1 MDLSIVSAT
10 LPLALAPLV
19 LLVGS
24 LIVRGLGRRRG
35 SLPLLVAVGS
45 LLAASLPVLFAMPAS
60 LRGATVVDA
69 SVLRLFRVGSA
80 DLVLGHQLDRP
91 ALGFAIAA
99 LLLTSGAVGGALRVE
114 RLHGQAPFTLA
125 TALWFG
131 ALATAAV
138 LANGFATALLW
149 SGLAIASA
157 ALTSEARTLALRIS
171 ALLPVAAAAALL
183 FWSLGGQWLDEQ
195 RFLSDYRARFAV
207 SGEEGERTRSLNDAR
222 AVGYLTVLSHP
233 GADLYLGVA
242 SEAQL
247 ARSNPIARTP
257 FTRLEVPVGLQKVVI
272 VPGDGALIAGEG
284 VEAAVLD
291 TVNIRA
297 GEETV
302 IGLVGSTLN
311 FVEIRGQVDAKGAF
325 GGKLA
330 EGMQALPNRR
340 ISGERVGTFGA
351 GLLVL
356 ALVLSVVGHVGRGGQ
371 LEPFALFGQLGLVA
385 TASRLTPV
393 IGSMSVLL
401 WGLAAVALVLA
412 WAAFRRAS
420 GAVAA
425 IGLSAVAMLTGN
437 PEAGALVLLAVGL
450 LGFALTESG
459 TATKAVAEAA
469 ESAVE
474 PEANPVKSAAGKAS
488 RGKKKKAAAP
498 RVSQPVEAPSEA
510 APPEAGAASGSRNLV
525 EWALGLPIPIFG
537 LALPAGCIA
546 LAGFA
551 SSLTQGLL
559 GALATAAAWSGL
571 SLMLCE
577 PQQAARVAAASR
589 PLALMAVAL
598 PVLLTLLLRPFVVD
612 SSLGLFGPLLM
623 LPPWGAAFVASR
635 FARNRKLKDEPAQ
648 PVVIAAAAD
657 GGWGEQL
664 WAIAGAPLSLPARLF
679 RERDAVTTAKDEA

>member
-1 MDLSIVSAT
+1 
-10 LPLALAPLV
+10 
-19 LLVGS
+19 
-24 LIVRGLGRRRG
+24 
-35 SLPLLVAVGS
+35 
-45 LLAASLPVLFAMPAS
+45 MPAA

-99 LLLTSGAVGGALRVE
+99 LLLTAGAIGGALRVE
-114 RLHGQAPFTLA
+114 RLHGRAPFTLA

-131 ALATAAV
+131 ALTTAAV

-157 ALTSEARTLALRIS
+157 ALTAETRTVALRLS
-171 ALLPVAAAAALL
+171 ALLPVTAAAALL

-195 RFLSDYRARFAV
+195 RYLSDYRARFAV
-207 SGEEGERTRSLNDAR
+207 SGEEGERTRSLADAR
-222 AVGYLTVLSHP
+222 ALGYLTVLSHP
-233 GADLYLGVA
+233 GADVYLGVA

-284 VEAAVLD
+284 VEAAVLE

-297 GEETV
+297 GEEMV

-311 FVEIRGQVDAKGAF
+311 FVEVRAQVDAKGAF
-325 GGKLA
+325 SGKPA

-340 ISGERVGTFGA
+340 IAGQRVGVFGA

-393 IGSMSVLL
+393 IGSTSLLL
-401 WGLAAVALVLA
+401 WGLGAVALVLA

-420 GAVAA
+420 GAAA
-425 IGLSAVAMLTGN
+425 AVGLSAVGLLTGN

-450 LGFALTESG
+450 LGFALSESG
-459 TATKAVAEAA
+459 TAPKAAPAA
-469 ESAVE
+469 ESAAE
-474 PEANPVKSAAGKAS
+474 PEANSVKSAGGKAN
-488 RGKKKKAAAP
+488 RAKKKSAAEP
-498 RVSQPVEAPSEA
+498 RVSQPAEAPSEA
-510 APPEAGAASGSRNLV
+510 APSEAGAASGSRNLV
-525 EWALGLPIPIFG
+525 EWALGLPIPILG

-551 SSLTQGLL
+551 SSLSQGLL
-559 GALATAAAWSGL
+559 GALATAAAWSSL

-589 PLALMAVAL
+589 PIVLMAVAL

-612 SSLGLFGPLLM
+612 SSLGLFGPMLILL
-623 LPPWGAAFVASR
+623 PWGPAFVASR
-635 FARNRKLKDEPAQ
+635 IARNRKLKDRPAQ
-648 PVVIAAAAD
+648 PAVVAAAAE

-679 RERDAVTTAKDEA
+679 REREAVTTAKDEA